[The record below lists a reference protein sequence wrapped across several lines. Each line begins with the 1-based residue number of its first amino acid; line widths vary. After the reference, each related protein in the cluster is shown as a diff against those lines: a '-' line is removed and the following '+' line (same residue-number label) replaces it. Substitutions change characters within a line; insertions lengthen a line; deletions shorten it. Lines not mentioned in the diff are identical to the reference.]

1 MATRSR
7 VLIACTGSVAAVKIP
22 LLIKQLQQTDPTF
35 EIQLVVTK
43 NSLFFFDTNAVHVN
57 IYQDEDEWKWNNIGD
72 PILHIELRR
81 WADIMVIC
89 PLDANTLAKIA
100 NGLCDNLL
108 TCIVRAWDQKK
119 PLLFAPAMNT
129 LMWEHVITKK
139 QIETLTGFGYIEIP
153 CVAKKLACADVGM
166 GAMASVETIVEKI
179 VEYIAVL
186 QHGHNEGAETKTE
199 VKESLET
206 ELQS

>member
-1 MATRSR
+1 MKLEFLEWRWYKMNFEEQRPRDWS
-7 VLIACTGSVAAVKIP
+7 
-22 LLIKQLQQTDPTF
+22 LLF

>member
-22 LLIKQLQQTDPTF
+22 LLIKQLQQTDPT
-35 EIQLVVTK
+35 
-43 NSLFFFDTNAVHVN
+43 
-57 IYQDEDEWKWNNIGD
+57 WNNIGD

-153 CVAKKLACADVGM
+153 CVAKKLACADVGKDLNVDFWDNIFWV
-166 GAMASVETIVEKI
+166 AFWDYTKWDKI
-179 VEYIAVL
+179 LGKKRLKV
-186 QHGHNEGAETKTE
+186 
-199 VKESLET
+199 
-206 ELQS
+206 